1 MAIDAVVTVEYM
13 NLGYS
18 VLGEV
23 RNPGYFKFTTDK
35 CDLLQA
41 LSRAGDLLV
50 TGKRGNVKVIRTI
63 GDKQETYV
71 IDMQDQKAMVASP
84 GYYIQQND
92 VIYVEPNDYKKRQ
105 ATANANQFAN
115 PSFWLSAI
123 SVLTTIAV
131 LIFK

>member
-1 MAIDAVVTVEYM
+1 M
-13 NLGYS
+13 
-18 VLGEV
+18 
-23 RNPGYFKFTTDK
+23 
-35 CDLLQA
+35 
-41 LSRAGDLLV
+41 
-50 TGKRGNVKVIRTI
+50 KVIRTI